1 MVVDLI
7 LPSSKI
13 KQYAKLVIGLLLIL
27 IILQPIL
34 SIFKVD
40 VEQLISPVFQTSTN
54 SNLEAE
60 IENQTNQKKNEIES
74 INRAYVLQEM
84 VVQMKNLVEEE
95 LNQDYQSAIDHL
107 EVEWKEEETAETTED
122 ITAIYVQLK
131 PFQEGNLE
139 TVEKVEINIGE
150 SEKELDNE
158 SFDNQEIIDFFS
170 RTMAGRG
177 RYYSCEMEGG
187 IRWLNGGKKILSS
200 LKISD
205 KKPNKIHY
213 IVLIGLIGIFI
224 LLVSNLLGSDQSSE
238 LPNYSSSL
246 PQSESEDSKE
256 VWKQKDANNASEK
269 MAGIEEA
276 YENDLVALLE
286 KITGVSNVEV
296 MVNLDATNEKVYQKK
311 FNHWFT
317 SDK

>member
-1 MVVDLI
+1 MEFLSGWVLQIVIFIILAMVVDLI

-158 SFDNQEIIDFFS
+158 SFDNQEIIDFL
-170 RTMAGRG
+170 A
-177 RYYSCEMEGG
+177 EQWQVEAD
-187 IRWLNGGKKILSS
+187 IIHARW
-200 LKISD
+200 
-205 KKPNKIHY
+205 
-213 IVLIGLIGIFI
+213 
-224 LLVSNLLGSDQSSE
+224 
-238 LPNYSSSL
+238 
-246 PQSESEDSKE
+246 KE
-256 VWKQKDANNASEK
+256 E
-269 MAGIEEA
+269 
-276 YENDLVALLE
+276 
-286 KITGVSNVEV
+286 
-296 MVNLDATNEKVYQKK
+296 
-311 FNHWFT
+311 
-317 SDK
+317 

>member
-1 MVVDLI
+1 MILEFLSGWVLQIVIFIILAMVVDLI

-158 SFDNQEIIDFFS
+158 SFDNQEIIDFL
-170 RTMAGRG
+170 A
-177 RYYSCEMEGG
+177 EQWQVEAD
-187 IRWLNGGKKILSS
+187 IIHARW
-200 LKISD
+200 
-205 KKPNKIHY
+205 
-213 IVLIGLIGIFI
+213 
-224 LLVSNLLGSDQSSE
+224 
-238 LPNYSSSL
+238 
-246 PQSESEDSKE
+246 KE
-256 VWKQKDANNASEK
+256 E
-269 MAGIEEA
+269 
-276 YENDLVALLE
+276 
-286 KITGVSNVEV
+286 
-296 MVNLDATNEKVYQKK
+296 
-311 FNHWFT
+311 
-317 SDK
+317 

>member
-1 MVVDLI
+1 M
-7 LPSSKI
+7 
-13 KQYAKLVIGLLLIL
+13 
-27 IILQPIL
+27 
-34 SIFKVD
+34 
-40 VEQLISPVFQTSTN
+40 
-54 SNLEAE
+54 
-60 IENQTNQKKNEIES
+60 
-74 INRAYVLQEM
+74 
-84 VVQMKNLVEEE
+84 
-95 LNQDYQSAIDHL
+95 
-107 EVEWKEEETAETTED
+107 VEW
-122 ITAIYVQLK
+122 
-131 PFQEGNLE
+131 
-139 TVEKVEINIGE
+139 
-150 SEKELDNE
+150 
-158 SFDNQEIIDFFS
+158 
-170 RTMAGRG
+170 
-177 RYYSCEMEGG
+177 
-187 IRWLNGGKKILSS
+187 WKKILSS

-296 MVNLDATNEKVYQKK
+296 MVNLDATNEKVYQK
-311 FNHWFT
+311 NLIIGSQVT
-317 SDK
+317 NESDQNGGTRKIEDETREQTVVIIRQGEEEVPLLVQTKKPEVRGVLIVANGVDNLEVKKWVMDAVSKVLDVPAHRISVQPKNK

>member
-1 MVVDLI
+1 MILEFLSGWVLQIVIFIILAMVVDLI

-158 SFDNQEIIDFFS
+158 SFDNQEIIDFF
-170 RTMAGRG
+170 
-177 RYYSCEMEGG
+177 
-187 IRWLNGGKKILSS
+187 
-200 LKISD
+200 
-205 KKPNKIHY
+205 
-213 IVLIGLIGIFI
+213 
-224 LLVSNLLGSDQSSE
+224 
-238 LPNYSSSL
+238 
-246 PQSESEDSKE
+246 
-256 VWKQKDANNASEK
+256 
-269 MAGIEEA
+269 
-276 YENDLVALLE
+276 
-286 KITGVSNVEV
+286 
-296 MVNLDATNEKVYQKK
+296 
-311 FNHWFT
+311 
-317 SDK
+317 